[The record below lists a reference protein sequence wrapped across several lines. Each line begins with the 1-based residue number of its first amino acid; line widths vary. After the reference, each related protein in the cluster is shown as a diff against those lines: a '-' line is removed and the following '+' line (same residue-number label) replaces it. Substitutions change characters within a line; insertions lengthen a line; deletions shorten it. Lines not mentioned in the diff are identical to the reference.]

1 MKNELTVTVDCKLNV
16 DDSTVGGCL
25 KLVEI
30 YMNQHPGV
38 SLNQDTRSDGTTV
51 LWLGA
56 PEGKT

>member
-16 DDSTVGGCL
+16 DDSTVGACL

-30 YMNQHPGV
+30 YINQHQGV
-38 SLNQDTRSDGTTV
+38 SLNRSKRPDGTTA

-56 PEGKT
+56 PER